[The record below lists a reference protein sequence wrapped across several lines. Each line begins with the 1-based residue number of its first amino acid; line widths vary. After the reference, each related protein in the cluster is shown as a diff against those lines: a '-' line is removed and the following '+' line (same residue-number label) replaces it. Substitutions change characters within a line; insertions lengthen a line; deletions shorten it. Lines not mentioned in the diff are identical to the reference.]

1 MVSQGCSVT
10 ALKCYSVTV
19 LQCLSLTGQHDVVIS
34 RFNLDNKYIYKC
46 SVSTDIYNIFI
57 FMIKKYV
64 LRLLIR
70 CLVVVPD
77 AVFTGS

>member
-57 FMIKKYV
+57 FMIKICSTLANTLSSGGARRSVYW
-64 LRLLIR
+64 
-70 CLVVVPD
+70 
-77 AVFTGS
+77 